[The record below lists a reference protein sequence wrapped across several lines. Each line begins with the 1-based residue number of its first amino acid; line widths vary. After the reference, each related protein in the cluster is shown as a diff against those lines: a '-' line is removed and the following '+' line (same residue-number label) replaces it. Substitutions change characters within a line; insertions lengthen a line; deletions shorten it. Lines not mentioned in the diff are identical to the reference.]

1 VSRERGRGRG
11 SLGQDVA
18 DAIASSIERWQ
29 LPSGLIPW
37 YPGGH
42 ADPWNHV
49 EAAMALTERGREAA
63 AERAYAWL
71 ARTQRKDGAWF
82 NYYVG
87 DQPSDRR
94 LDTNVVAYVAVG
106 VWHHFSRTGNRRFL
120 LEHWPTVER
129 AVAFVLAHQRA
140 DGTVTWCREPDGSP
154 GRFALLTGSCSIL
167 LSLRA
172 GLAIAAEL
180 GQARPD
186 WELAAGR
193 LRFAICFDEARF
205 APKRRWAMDWYYP
218 VLSGALSLGSA
229 NARLAE
235 RWAELVIDGEGV
247 RCVADRPWV
256 TAAETAE
263 CAIASALVGRVGDAE
278 RLLSWAARFAE
289 ADGSCWT
296 GLVLPERVHFPGG
309 ERTSYTAAAIVLA
322 GATLERVGSDP
333 SGRVELA
340 GLTLPDV
347 PLVAP
352 AGEPSR
358 FDRSGETRPRR
369 PAEIA
374 RR

>member
-1 VSRERGRGRG
+1 MNEAATSRP
-11 SLGQDVA
+11 LADALA
-18 DAIASSIERWQ
+18 DAIAECIERWQ
-29 LPSGLIPW
+29 LSSGLIPW
-37 YPGGH
+37 FPGGH

-49 EAAMALTERGREAA
+49 EAAMALTERGRQAA

-71 ARTQRKDGAWF
+71 AANQRPDGSWF

-87 DQPSDRR
+87 DRPSDRR

-106 VWHHFSRTGNRRFL
+106 VWHHYFCTGDRRFL
-120 LEHWPTVER
+120 LRLWPTVER
-129 AVAFVLAHQRA
+129 ALGFSLSLQRA
-140 DGTVTWCREPDGSP
+140 DGALTWCREPDGSP

-180 GQARPD
+180 GHARPD

-193 LRFAICFDEARF
+193 LRFAIRFDERRF
-205 APKRRWAMDWYYP
+205 EPKRRWAMDWYYP
-218 VLSGALSLGSA
+218 VLSGALDDGSA
-229 NARLAE
+229 CARLAA
-235 RWAELVIDGEGV
+235 RWDELVIDGEGV

-263 CAIASALVGRVGDAE
+263 CAIASATVGRMEDAS
-278 RLLSWAARFAE
+278 RLLRAAERFAE

-309 ERTSYTAAAIVLA
+309 ERTSYTGAAIVLA
-322 GATLERVGSDP
+322 GATLERLGR
-333 SGRVELA
+333 GRVRRGELA
-340 GLTLPDV
+340 GLPLPQV
-347 PLVAP
+347 PDVAP

-358 FDRSGETRPRR
+358 FDRPVPERGRSEAATLPR
-369 PAEIA
+369 
-374 RR
+374 